1 MSNNPTRSPANKI
14 TTDKLIYLKASN
26 IAKLLAD
33 KSLNE
38 TKRSIGMEMGKEK
51 ENENESR
58 KLQDVSGWLGEM
70 EQHVF

>member
-38 TKRSIGMEMGKEK
+38 TKQDIGMEVEK
-51 ENENESR
+51 ENENERESCR
-58 KLQDVSGWLGEM
+58 MLVGG
-70 EQHVF
+70 